1 MAVNINIPGIGTVSA
16 TNAATESTLQA
27 LLAATRG
34 QNTIIR
40 SNESTIAYQNQLQ
53 ERSAR
58 ATSSQLGG
66 IASSANRAGGAV
78 TRFADDV
85 AGGLND
91 VQMRTYTF
99 GQYLTDL
106 GHATATLA
114 DRMIMDSRNL
124 ARDPIGSSVRNVN
137 TIIDIVGDG
146 LSAFAGM
153 FSSSGKAITDAA
165 SNTADKFGIINKL
178 IKGTA
183 DTAKYVNQFLGDQ
196 LQITLDSFQEF
207 NRMGTVFTGGMETI
221 RAVTGRAGI
230 LLDQFTQGIRSAI
243 DSVRAMGLGTQFS
256 SIAVARGMEQ
266 LKDATHAIEITT
278 RNQKGEITS
287 STAATSTF
295 RESIRRLGYET
306 EDQVALVADFLSL
319 QRAQMTED
327 EFRAFTR
334 RGIDAQV
341 AQDTLEYAKSLRL
354 IADLTGASASEVAKE
369 ARERQLSSL
378 ALANLTTEQRDVFG
392 NVSTFFEK
400 SGAGFLNTALN
411 QLIAT
416 GGNAVLDESFNVIA
430 SKMPELR
437 QLVDTMYANIT
448 SGEMS
453 AEEAGKA
460 AAAQYGDITEMLRER
475 MPEFR
480 ELIAAGTLGN
490 ASNLGPIINFL
501 DTMAGYTRGG
511 TQTITDS
518 TKAIDAMANAPDKL
532 TQSLVKNAEALLATS
547 VSIEQA
553 TTSILPGYS
562 SALAT
567 INTYMKNFVEFLAEF
582 GGNIGNI
589 LAGDFSF
596 FGKYTTGSEIGVTMG
611 QGADSDNNQGG
622 FTSTGEFTGASVT
635 NPDTAI
641 PVADR
646 VLLGDMKSLLAK
658 AGETNR
664 ILQQETLKTAQ
675 ASSDVNTESNA
686 IIQKL
691 DALIAKN
698 NDLLEEARL
707 QTTKLDASAR
717 ANKAQADTAALAN
730 VYTFS

>member
-1 MAVNINIPGIGTVSA
+1 V
-16 TNAATESTLQA
+16 
-27 LLAATRG
+27 
-34 QNTIIR
+34 
-40 SNESTIAYQNQLQ
+40 
-53 ERSAR
+53 
-58 ATSSQLGG
+58 ATSS
-66 IASSANRAGGAV
+66 
-78 TRFADDV
+78 
-85 AGGLND
+85 
-91 VQMRTYTF
+91 
-99 GQYLTDL
+99 
-106 GHATATLA
+106 
-114 DRMIMDSRNL
+114 
-124 ARDPIGSSVRNVN
+124 
-137 TIIDIVGDG
+137 
-146 LSAFAGM
+146 
-153 FSSSGKAITDAA
+153 
-165 SNTADKFGIINKL
+165 
-178 IKGTA
+178 
-183 DTAKYVNQFLGDQ
+183 
-196 LQITLDSFQEF
+196 
-207 NRMGTVFTGGMETI
+207 
-221 RAVTGRAGI
+221 
-230 LLDQFTQGIRSAI
+230 
-243 DSVRAMGLGTQFS
+243 
-256 SIAVARGMEQ
+256 
-266 LKDATHAIEITT
+266 
-278 RNQKGEITS
+278 
-287 STAATSTF
+287 F
-295 RESIRRLGYET
+295 RETIRRLGYET

-319 QRAQMTED
+319 QRAQMTEE
-327 EFRAFTR
+327 EFRTFTR

-411 QLIAT
+411 QLVAT
-416 GGNAVLDESFNVIA
+416 GGTQVLDESFNVIA

-532 TQSLVKNAEALLATS
+532 TQSLIKNAEALLDTS
-547 VSIEQA
+547 VAIEQA

-582 GGNIGNI
+582 SGNIGNI
-589 LAGDFSF
+589 MAGDFSF
-596 FGKYTTGSEIGVTMG
+596 LGKYSTGSDIGVTMG
-611 QGADSDNNQGG
+611 QGTDSNNNRGG
-622 FTSTGEFTGASVT
+622 FTSTGELTGASAT
-635 NPDTAI
+635 NPDNAI

-658 AGETNR
+658 ADETNR

-675 ASSDVNTESNA
+675 ASGDVTTESNA
-686 IIQKL
+686 MLQKL

-698 NDLLEEARL
+698 NELLEEARL
-707 QTTKLDASAR
+707 QTAKLDKSAKADTDL
-717 ANKAQADTAALAN
+717 ANTAALAN

>member
-16 TNAATESTLQA
+16 SDAATESTLRA
-27 LLAATRG
+27 LLAATQG
-34 QNTIIR
+34 ANTIIR
-40 SNESTIAYQNQLQ
+40 SNESTIAFQNQLQ

-78 TRFADDV
+78 SRFADDV

-114 DRMIMDSRNL
+114 DRMIMDSRSL
-124 ARDPIGSSVRNVN
+124 ARDPIGNSVRNVN

-183 DTAKYVNQFLGDQ
+183 DTAKYLNQFLGDQ

-230 LLDQFTQGIRSAI
+230 LMDQFTQGIRSSI

-278 RNQKGEITS
+278 RNQKGVLTS

-306 EDQVALVADFLSL
+306 EDQVALVADYLAL
-319 QRAQMTED
+319 QRLQMSED
-327 EFRAFTR
+327 EFRAFSR
-334 RGIDAQV
+334 RGIDARV
-341 AQDTLEYAKSLRL
+341 AKDTLEYAKSLRV
-354 IADLTGASASEVAKE
+354 IADLTGANASEVAKE
-369 ARERQLSSL
+369 MRERQLSSV
-378 ALANLTTEQRDVFG
+378 ALANLTKEQREAFG
-392 NVSTFFEK
+392 GITQGLPEQIRGFVST
-400 SGAGFLNTALN
+400 ALD
-411 QLIAT
+411 QLVVT
-416 GGNAVLDESFNVIA
+416 GGQTYLDEDLRRFAGSFA
-430 SKMPELR
+430 PLDAYLKR
-437 QLVDTMYANIT
+437 MYAIVADGDMD
-448 SGEMS
+448 S
-453 AEEAGKA
+453 EAASKA
-460 AAAQYGDITEMLRER
+460 AAIANG
-475 MPEFR
+475 EFVKVLS
-480 ELIAAGTLGN
+480 ENIHVLQPLIAAATLSPG
-490 ASNLGPIINFL
+490 SGLGGIVNMVDAFL
-501 DTMAGYTRGG
+501 AEVPK
-511 TQTITDS
+511 S
-518 TKAIDAMANAPDKL
+518 KAVIEGIGDAVNSAVDAPDKL
-532 TQSLVKNAEALLATS
+532 TYSLVKNAEAMLGTS
-547 VSIEQA
+547 VAIEQA
-553 TTSILPGYS
+553 TTSILPRYS

-567 INTYMKNFVEFLAEF
+567 INTYMKDFVEFLAEF

-589 LAGDFSF
+589 LSGDFSF
-596 FGKYTTGSEIGVTMG
+596 FGKYTTGSDIGVTMG
-611 QGADSDNNQGG
+611 QGTDSANNRGIY
-622 FTSTGEFTGASVT
+622 STGELPGASVT
-635 NPDTAI
+635 NPDSAI

-646 VLLGDMKSLLAK
+646 VLLGDMRLLLAK
-658 AGETNR
+658 ADETNR
-664 ILQQETLKTAQ
+664 ILQQETLKTTQ
-675 ASSDVNTESNA
+675 TSDDVTTESKVLLDK
-686 IIQKL
+686 Q
-691 DALIAKN
+691 DALIAKVGE
-698 NDLLEEARL
+698 LLVEAKL
-707 QTTKLDASAR
+707 QTAKLDVSAR
-717 ANKAQADTAALAN
+717 ANKAQADSVALAQVFN
-730 VYTFS
+730 S